1 MAHITVRDVPH
12 YYEWITQEPRS
23 SASTKPVMLFIHGW
37 AGSARYWEAIA
48 QAMQANYDCL
58 LYDLRGF
65 GRSHPS
71 PKVSEASLLSTYELE
86 TYSQDLLA
94 LLDALNLDQVY
105 LQAHSTGSSIAAL
118 FMNRHSERVHKAVLV
133 CNGVYEY
140 DAKSFAQFHR
150 FGRLV
155 VEFRPPWLAA
165 IPGLSHV
172 FMARFLA
179 QSVPT
184 ATKKA
189 FLTDFL
195 EADRQ
200 AALGT
205 MLTAV
210 SEQAARSM
218 PQEFAQLA
226 VPTLLISGQ
235 QDQIIPAAMGEKA
248 AALNDQINFLV
259 IPKTGHF
266 PMLETPRIYL
276 QAVEDFLSAVPEHP
290 QVLMA
295 KQD

>member
-1 MAHITVRDVPH
+1 MGYITVRDVPH
-12 YYEWITQEPRS
+12 YYEWITKEPRS
-23 SASTKPVMLFIHGW
+23 PASTKPVMLFIHGW

-71 PKVSEASLLSTYELE
+71 PNISEESLLSTYELE

-94 LLDALNLDQVY
+94 LLDALNLGQVC
-105 LQAHSTGSSIAAL
+105 LQAHSTGSSIATL
-118 FMNRHSERVHKAVLV
+118 FMNRHPERVHKAVLV

-165 IPGLSHV
+165 IPGLSHL
-172 FMARFLA
+172 FMARFLS
-179 QSVPT
+179 QPVPT

-189 FLTDFL
+189 FLVDFL

-205 MLTAV
+205 MFTAV
-210 SEQAARSM
+210 SEQAARNM
-218 PQEFAQLA
+218 PQEFAQIV

-235 QDQIIPAAMGEKA
+235 QDQIIPAAMGKQA
-248 AALNDQINFLV
+248 AALNERIRYLA
-259 IPKTGHF
+259 IPNTGHF
-266 PMLETPRIYL
+266 PMLEAPLVYL
-276 QAVEDFLSAVPEHP
+276 KAVEFFLTAASEQPLEFFVA
-290 QVLMA
+290 
-295 KQD
+295 